1 MGCRAAAAAV
11 VGSPSSGAGTSDG
24 AGLGV
29 AVAAGVAV
37 GPAVADDV
45 ALADGSAVAGGEA
58 VAVAL
63 AIAVVAIRAARDP
76 VEHRGLFDL
85 LALAGVLLAVVH
97 MRGLIEDS
105 QPLIEHLEVG
115 MYLGFGV
122 LAWWCKPP
130 VPSVDEPRIS
140 PG

>member
-1 MGCRAAAAAV
+1 MTAMGCRAAAAAV

-45 ALADGSAVAGGEA
+45 ALADGSAIAGGEA

-63 AIAVVAIRAARDP
+63 AIADGKPLALVDVADRGSANTPTATEMSPTTTRAAASRKPRDR
-76 VEHRGLFDL
+76 VAR
-85 LALAGVLLAVVH
+85 
-97 MRGLIEDS
+97 
-105 QPLIEHLEVG
+105 
-115 MYLGFGV
+115 
-122 LAWWCKPP
+122 
-130 VPSVDEPRIS
+130 